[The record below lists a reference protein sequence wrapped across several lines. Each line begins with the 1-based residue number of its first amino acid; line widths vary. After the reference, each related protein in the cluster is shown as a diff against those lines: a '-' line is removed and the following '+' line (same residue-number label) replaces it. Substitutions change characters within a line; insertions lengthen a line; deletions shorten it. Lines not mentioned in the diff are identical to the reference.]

1 MNQGDY
7 MKRILLAFAVVV
19 FTVFVSGCA
28 HPISLAGNVANLAGS
43 GTAKIDKAVGLSI
56 SDEDRKREVIS
67 PGGGGDKV
75 SYHPY
80 QDLET
85 GLYVALSESF
95 ARVTRVSSIADPKV
109 KAQGLNFIIT
119 PVIATTSSSPSLLTW
134 PPTVFTVEL
143 VCRVTDG
150 DGKPVTEVRAFA
162 MGRAEFDEFKSDF
175 SLAAKRA
182 ADDALRNLIKVIGDA
197 TSKLQ

>member
-1 MNQGDY
+1 MNQGDH

-75 SYHPY
+75 SYRPY

-95 ARVTRVSSIADPKV
+95 ARVTRVTGIADPKV

-119 PVIATTSSSPSLLTW
+119 PVISTTSSSPSLLTW

-143 VCRVTDG
+143 VCRVTDV

-182 ADDALRNLIKVIGDA
+182 ADDAMRNLIKVIGDA

>member
-1 MNQGDY
+1 M
-7 MKRILLAFAVVV
+7 
-19 FTVFVSGCA
+19 
-28 HPISLAGNVANLAGS
+28 
-43 GTAKIDKAVGLSI
+43 
-56 SDEDRKREVIS
+56 
-67 PGGGGDKV
+67 
-75 SYHPY
+75 
-80 QDLET
+80 
-85 GLYVALSESF
+85 SESF